1 MTDRKDALTELLAKV
16 EAGDWCTKLA
26 LKALPESHV
35 NDSHEWIDPI
45 GWASRAL
52 RNGSLDAAKALHEAV
67 LPDWRIT
74 HAFGLISGE
83 VAKFNLTHN
92 KKPSTYVKAESNN
105 PARAWLIAI
114 LKALIAGENAN
125 DNDDDM
131 VIFNPTDTPFLD
143 QLASIVNDPINWTL
157 DPLTAPKPYAGGWTE
172 IITKGE
178 GE

>member
-1 MTDRKDALTELLAKV
+1 MTDRKDALTELLANI

-67 LPDWRIT
+67 LPGWRVKTILEQHSRWYVCIYQDMGDDWPKWT
-74 HAFGLISGE
+74 PYPQEDAASP
-83 VAKFNLTHN
+83 T
-92 KKPSTYVKAESNN
+92 

-114 LKALIAGENAN
+114 LQALIAGEDTNAN
-125 DNDDDM
+125 D
-131 VIFNPTDTPFLD
+131 
-143 QLASIVNDPINWTL
+143 
-157 DPLTAPKPYAGGWTE
+157 
-172 IITKGE
+172 KGE
-178 GE
+178 